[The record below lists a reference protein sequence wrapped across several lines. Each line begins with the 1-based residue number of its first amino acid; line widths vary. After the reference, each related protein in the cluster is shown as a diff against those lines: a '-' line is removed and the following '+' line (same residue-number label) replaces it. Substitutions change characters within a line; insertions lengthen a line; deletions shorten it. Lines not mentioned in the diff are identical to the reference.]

1 MVMNLYVDDGST
13 RWNGMRLLF
22 CINGNLGDNNWLSD
36 SVASIS
42 NHRSATMNNPK
53 SGSSSMPELA

>member
-1 MVMNLYVDDGST
+1 MNLYVDDGST

-22 CINGNLGDNNWLSD
+22 CINGNLEDDKCPNGSA
-36 SVASIS
+36 ASIS

-53 SGSSSMPELA
+53 SGFSSMPELA